1 MSFRFNQC
9 KNLAYRLL
17 IDVIIIGVIATLTT
31 TTFQLYFD
39 YKREIKSVEEGLSQI
54 QSSYLAAIINS
65 LWIYD
70 ETQLRIQLEGILNL
84 PSLEYVQLIGED
96 AKVIIYL
103 GKQQPTHRVLTREFP
118 LRHLY
123 RDQEVRLGKL
133 EVVASLEPVYRMM
146 FDKAMVIL
154 ITNGVVVFSV
164 SLGILLIFHT
174 LIVAHL
180 NRIAS
185 YMRALNVSNLDCEL
199 SLGHGGSTKDC
210 VHENELE
217 QVVSAIN
224 VMRITLKYS
233 YTALCESE
241 IYNRTLIAESPI
253 GLALS
258 QIDGVLIDVNL
269 AFANILGRT
278 IQEAIGLNLDTLT
291 PEKYVDAEIAQRY
304 SLATTGRYGPY
315 EKEFYR
321 KDGSTVSVRLSGL
334 IIKKNKLEPFIW
346 SCIEDITEQRRAHE
360 ALQHAKLVA
369 EAASLAKS
377 RFLANMSHELRTPLN
392 AVIGYSEMLE
402 EELSELGQED
412 LLIDTRKINL
422 SGKHLL
428 KLINDILDISK
439 IEAGKMDLYTESF
452 NLHNLIHEVATENQ
466 QAVEQRNNVLA
477 VHLPTELHEVHT
489 DRAKLRQMLL
499 NLLNNAAK
507 FSENA
512 VITLKIEL
520 IKKDNRDWMQI
531 HVIDQ
536 GIGMSAEQQQK
547 IFEPFTQADDS
558 STRKYGGTGL
568 GLAITKQFSQML
580 GGNVKLISEL
590 GRGSTFTLELPTHIY
605 FNKTEIK
612 PANTNKSA
620 DIQVLAQNNI
630 VLVIDDE
637 PSMRNLLA
645 NYLNKMGY
653 RVEVAATGED
663 GLEKAFELRP
673 QVIILDV
680 VLHGG
685 SLDGW
690 EVLAKLKTDHELAQ
704 IPVIMLSITED
715 KHKGYSLG
723 AAEFLSKPINREQLK
738 TVLKKYQHNNHST
751 VLVLEDDDTTR
762 DMIAHMLFKAGW
774 KVITAENGVRGLEC
788 LQGLGQDLPDLILL
802 DLMMPEMDGFEFAS
816 YLHQEPAW
824 CAIPIVVLTAKD
836 IDADDRVRL
845 YGCVKTIFQKGAYTR
860 EQLLSKVHELVT
872 SV

>member
-1 MSFRFNQC
+1 MGFRLNQC

-17 IDVIIIGVIATLTT
+17 IDVIIIGVFATLTT

-39 YKREIKSVEEGLSQI
+39 YKREIKNVEEGLSQI

-70 ETQLRIQLEGILNL
+70 ETQLRIQLEGVLNL

-103 GKQQPTHRVLTREFP
+103 GKIQPAHRVLTREFP
-118 LRHLY
+118 LRHIY

-133 EVVASLEPVYRMM
+133 EVVASLEPVYRLM
-146 FDKAMVIL
+146 FDKAMMIL

-185 YMRALNVSNLDCEL
+185 YMRALNVSNLDQEL
-199 SLGHGGSTKDC
+199 LLKRGGEAKNC
-210 VHENELE
+210 AHENELE

-253 GLALS
+253 GLALT

-278 IQEAIGLNLDTLT
+278 IQESIGLNLDQLT

-334 IIKKNKLEPFIW
+334 IIKKNKLDPFIW

-452 NLHNLIHEVATENQ
+452 DLHNLIHEVATENQ
-466 QAVEQRNNVLA
+466 QATEQRGNVLA
-477 VHLPTELHEVHT
+477 VHLPAELHQIHT

-507 FSENA
+507 FSENT
-512 VITLKIEL
+512 VITLKVES
-520 IKKDNRDWMQI
+520 IKRENRDWMII

-536 GIGMSAEQQQK
+536 GIGMSEEQQHK

-580 GGNVKLISEL
+580 GGNVRLISEL
-590 GRGSTFTLELPTHIY
+590 DHGSTFTLELPTHIY
-605 FNKTEIK
+605 FNKIETKSLSNSAEIK
-612 PANTNKSA
+612 
-620 DIQVLAQNNI
+620 VLAQNNI

-637 PSMRNLLA
+637 PSMRGLLA

-653 RVEVAATGED
+653 NVEVAATGEE
-663 GLEKAFELRP
+663 GVEKALELKP

-685 SLDGW
+685 VLDGW
-690 EVLAKLKTDHELAQ
+690 EVLAKLKTDPELAQ
-704 IPVIMLSITED
+704 IPVIMLSIVED

-723 AAEFLSKPINREQLK
+723 AAEFLSKPVNREQLK
-738 TVLKKYQHNNHST
+738 AVLKKYQHNNHST

-788 LQGLGQDLPDLILL
+788 LQSLGQDLPDLILL

-816 YLHQEPAW
+816 CLHQEPAW

>member
-1 MSFRFNQC
+1 MGFRFNKC
-9 KNLAYRLL
+9 KSLAYRLL
-17 IDVIIIGVIATLTT
+17 IDVIIIGIIATLTT

-39 YKREIKSVEEGLSQI
+39 YKREIKNVEEGLSQI
-54 QSSYLAAIINS
+54 ESSYLAAIINS

-84 PSLEYVQLIGED
+84 PSLEYVQLVGED
-96 AKVIIYL
+96 SKVIIYL
-103 GKQQPTHRVLTREFP
+103 GMQHASHRVLTREFP
-118 LRHLY
+118 LHYSY
-123 RDQEVRLGKL
+123 RDQEVKLGRL
-133 EVVASLEPVYRMM
+133 EVVASLEPVYRLM

-154 ITNGVVVFSV
+154 VTNGVVVFSV

-185 YMRALNVSNLDCEL
+185 YMRALNVSNLEHEL
-199 SLGHGGSTKDC
+199 SLGHGTVKECDR
-210 VHENELE
+210 ENELE

-241 IYNRTLIAESPI
+241 IYNRTLIAESPM
-253 GLALS
+253 GLALA
-258 QIDGVLIDVNL
+258 QIDGVLVDVNL

-278 IQEAIGLNLDTLT
+278 IPESIGLSFDALT

-321 KDGSTVSVRLSGL
+321 KDGATVAVRLSGL

-360 ALQHAKLVA
+360 ALQHAKSVA
-369 EAASLAKS
+369 EAANLAKS

-402 EELSELGQED
+402 EELAELGQED
-412 LLIDTRKINL
+412 LLVDTRKINL

-452 NLHNLIHEVATENQ
+452 DLHNLIHDIATENQ
-466 QAVEQRNNVLA
+466 PAVEQRNNVLA
-477 VHLPTELHEVHT
+477 VHLPPELHEVHT

-507 FSENA
+507 FSENSI
-512 VITLKIEL
+512 ITLKVEL
-520 IKKDNRDWMQI
+520 IQKESRDWMLI

-536 GIGMSAEQQQK
+536 GIGMSPEQQQK

-580 GGNVKLISEL
+580 GGNIKLVSALEQ
-590 GRGSTFTLELPTHIY
+590 GSTFTLELPTHIY
-605 FNKTEIK
+605 FNMTEPKTT
-612 PANTNKSA
+612 ARTG
-620 DIQVLAQNNI
+620 IQVLAQNNI
-630 VLVIDDE
+630 ILVIDDE

-653 RVEVAATGED
+653 RVEVAATGEE
-663 GLEKAFELRP
+663 GLEKAREFSP
-673 QVIILDV
+673 QVVILDV

-685 SLDGW
+685 TLDGW
-690 EVLAKLKTDHELAQ
+690 EVLARLKTDHELAQ
-704 IPVIMLSITED
+704 IPVIMLSIIED

-723 AAEFLSKPINREQLK
+723 AAEFLSKPVNREQLK
-738 TVLKKYQHNNHST
+738 AVLKKYQHNNLSS

-788 LQGLGQDLPDLILL
+788 LHSLGQDLPDLILL

-816 YLHQEPAW
+816 RLHQEPDW
-824 CAIPIVVLTAKD
+824 CMIPIVVLTAKD
-836 IDADDRVRL
+836 IDAEDRVRL

-860 EQLLSKVHELVT
+860 DQLLSKVHELVT

>member
-1 MSFRFNQC
+1 MGFRLNQC

-17 IDVIIIGVIATLTT
+17 IDVIIIGVFATLTT

-39 YKREIKSVEEGLSQI
+39 YKREIKNVEEGLSQI

-70 ETQLRIQLEGILNL
+70 ETQLRIQLEGVLNL

-103 GKQQPTHRVLTREFP
+103 GKIQPAHRVLTREFP
-118 LRHLY
+118 LRHIY

-133 EVVASLEPVYRMM
+133 EVVASLEPVYRLM
-146 FDKAMVIL
+146 FDKAMMIL

-185 YMRALNVSNLDCEL
+185 YMRALNVSNLDQEL
-199 SLGHGGSTKDC
+199 LLKRGGEAKNC
-210 VHENELE
+210 AHENELE

-253 GLALS
+253 GLALT

-278 IQEAIGLNLDTLT
+278 IQESIGLNLDQLT

-334 IIKKNKLEPFIW
+334 IIKKNKLDPFIW

-369 EAASLAKS
+369 EAANLAKS

-402 EELSELGQED
+402 EELAELGQED

-452 NLHNLIHEVATENQ
+452 DLHNLIHEVATENQ
-466 QAVEQRNNVLA
+466 QATEQRGNVLA
-477 VHLPTELHEVHT
+477 VHLPAELHQIHT

-507 FSENA
+507 FSENT
-512 VITLKIEL
+512 VITLKVES
-520 IKKDNRDWMQI
+520 IKRENRDWMII

-536 GIGMSAEQQQK
+536 GIGMSEEQQHK

-580 GGNVKLISEL
+580 GGNVRLISEL
-590 GRGSTFTLELPTHIY
+590 DHGSTFTLELPTHIY
-605 FNKTEIK
+605 FNKIETKSLSNSAEIK
-612 PANTNKSA
+612 
-620 DIQVLAQNNI
+620 VLAQNNI

-637 PSMRNLLA
+637 PSMRGLLA

-653 RVEVAATGED
+653 NVEVAATGEE
-663 GLEKAFELRP
+663 GVEKALELKP

-685 SLDGW
+685 VLDGW
-690 EVLAKLKTDHELAQ
+690 EVLAKLKTDPELAQ
-704 IPVIMLSITED
+704 IPVIMLSIVED

-723 AAEFLSKPINREQLK
+723 AAEFLSKPVNREQLK
-738 TVLKKYQHNNHST
+738 AVLKKYQHNNHST

-788 LQGLGQDLPDLILL
+788 LQSLGQDLPDLILL

-816 YLHQEPAW
+816 CLHQEPAW

>member
-1 MSFRFNQC
+1 MGLRFNKC
-9 KNLAYRLL
+9 RSLAYRLL

-31 TTFQLYFD
+31 TSLQLYFD
-39 YKREIKSVEEGLSQI
+39 YKREINNVEKGLSQI
-54 QSSYLAAIINS
+54 QSSYLAAIVNS

-70 ETQLRIQLEGILNL
+70 ETQLRIQLQGILNL
-84 PSLEYVQLIGED
+84 PSLEHVQLVGED
-96 AKVIIYL
+96 DNILIHL
-103 GKQQPTHRVLTREFP
+103 GTKQFTNRVLTRVFP
-118 LRHLY
+118 LSYQY
-123 RDQEVRLGKL
+123 RDKEVKLGRL
-133 EVVASLEPVYRMM
+133 VVTATLEPVYQLM

-154 ITNGVVVFSV
+154 VTNGVVVFTV

-185 YMRALNVSNLDCEL
+185 YMRALNVNNLEDEL
-199 SLGHGGSTKDC
+199 SLGYPIAKDC
-210 VHENELE
+210 ERENELE

-253 GLALS
+253 GLALA
-258 QIDGVLIDVNL
+258 QIDGVLVDVNL
-269 AFANILGRT
+269 AFANTLGRS
-278 IQEAIGLNLDTLT
+278 IQETIGLSLDELT

-334 IIKKNKLEPFIW
+334 ILKKNKLEPFIW

-369 EAASLAKS
+369 EAANLAKS

-402 EELSELGQED
+402 EELSDLGHEELLVD
-412 LLIDTRKINL
+412 VHKINL

-452 NLHNLIHEVATENQ
+452 DLHNLIHEVATENQ
-466 QAVEQRNNVLA
+466 LAVEQRNNVLV
-477 VHLPTELHEVHT
+477 VHLPPELNRIHT

-507 FSENA
+507 FSENSA
-512 VITLKIEL
+512 IILKVEL
-520 IKKDNRDWMQI
+520 IRKDNRDWMQI
-531 HVIDQ
+531 HVTDQ
-536 GIGMSAEQQQK
+536 GIGMSLEQQQK

-568 GLAITKQFSQML
+568 GLAITKQFAQML
-580 GGNVKLISEL
+580 GGNIKLISEL
-590 GRGSTFTLELPTHIY
+590 GSGSTFTLELPTHIY
-605 FNKTEIK
+605 FNSTEIQSIAK
-612 PANTNKSA
+612 Q
-620 DIQVLAQNNI
+620 DIQVLSQNNI
-630 VLVIDDE
+630 ILVIDDD
-637 PSMRNLLA
+637 PSMHSLLS
-645 NYLNKMGY
+645 NYLTKLGY
-653 RVEVAATGED
+653 MVECASTGES
-663 GLEKAFELRP
+663 GLEKAHQLNP
-673 QVIILDV
+673 VVIILDI

-685 SLDGW
+685 ALDGW
-690 EVLAKLKTDHELAQ
+690 EVLAKLKNHSELAH
-704 IPVIMLSITED
+704 IPVIIVSIVDD

-723 AAEFLSKPINREQLK
+723 AAEFLTKPVNREQLK
-738 TVLKKYQHNNHST
+738 TVLKKYQHNNQSS

-774 KVITAENGVRGLEC
+774 RVMTAANGVLGLEC
-788 LQGLGQDLPDLILL
+788 LQSLGQNLPDLILL

-816 YLHQEPAW
+816 RLHQQPEW
-824 CAIPIVVLTAKD
+824 CGVPIVVLTAKD
-836 IDADDRVRL
+836 IDAEDRVRL

>member
-1 MSFRFNQC
+1 MGFRLNKC
-9 KNLAYRLL
+9 KSLAYRLL
-17 IDVIIIGVIATLTT
+17 IDVIIIGVVATLTT
-31 TTFQLYFD
+31 TSLQLYFD
-39 YKREIKSVEEGLSQI
+39 YKREIRNVEEGLSQI
-54 QSSYLAAIINS
+54 QSSYLAAITNS

-70 ETQLRIQLEGILNL
+70 ETQLRIQLQGILNL

-96 AKVIIYL
+96 DNILIHL
-103 GKQQPTHRVLTREFP
+103 GTKQLSIRALTRVFP
-118 LRHLY
+118 LSYQY
-123 RDQEVRLGKL
+123 RDKEVKLGRL
-133 EVVASLEPVYRMM
+133 VVTATLEPVYQLM

-154 ITNGVVVFSV
+154 VTNGVVVFTV

-180 NRIAS
+180 NRIAG
-185 YMRALNVSNLDCEL
+185 YMRALNVNNLEEEL
-199 SLGHGGSTKDC
+199 SLNYPIAKDC
-210 VHENELE
+210 DRENELE

-253 GLALS
+253 GLALT

-269 AFANILGRT
+269 AFANTLGRT
-278 IQEAIGLNLDTLT
+278 IQESIGLSLDELT
-291 PEKYVDAEIAQRY
+291 PDKYVDAEIAQRY

-369 EAASLAKS
+369 EAANLAKS

-402 EELSELGQED
+402 EELNDLGHDELLVD
-412 LLIDTRKINL
+412 VHKINL

-452 NLHNLIHEVATENQ
+452 DIHNLIHEVATENQ
-466 QAVEQRNNVLA
+466 LALEQRNNVLA
-477 VHLPTELHEVHT
+477 VHLPSELHSIHT

-507 FSENA
+507 FSENNA
-512 VITLKIEL
+512 ITLKVEL
-520 IKKDNRDWMQI
+520 FKKDNRDWMQI

-536 GIGMSAEQQQK
+536 GIGMSLEQQEK

-568 GLAITKQFSQML
+568 GLAITKQFAQML
-580 GGNVKLISEL
+580 GGNIKVISEL
-590 GRGSTFTLELPTHIY
+590 DKGSMFTLELPTHIY
-605 FNKTEIK
+605 FNSTETKVIAK
-612 PANTNKSA
+612 Q
-620 DIQVLAQNNI
+620 DIQVLSQNNI
-630 VLVIDDE
+630 ILVIDDDL
-637 PSMRNLLA
+637 SMHSLLS
-645 NYLNKMGY
+645 NYLNKLGY
-653 RVEVAATGED
+653 VVESAVTGEE
-663 GLEKAFELRP
+663 GLEKAQQLNP
-673 QVIILDV
+673 VVIILDI
-680 VLHGG
+680 VLHGAT
-685 SLDGW
+685 LDGW
-690 EVLAKLKTDHELAQ
+690 EVLAKLKNHSELAH
-704 IPVIMLSITED
+704 IPVIIISIVDD

-723 AAEFLSKPINREQLK
+723 AAEFLTKPVNREQLK
-738 TVLKKYQHNNHST
+738 NVLKKYQHNNHSS
-751 VLVLEDDDTTR
+751 VLILEDDDTTR

-774 KVITAENGVRGLEC
+774 KVMTATNGVLGLEC
-788 LQGLGQDLPDLILL
+788 LQSLGQNLPDLILL

-816 YLHQEPAW
+816 RLHQQPEW
-824 CAIPIVVLTAKD
+824 CGIPIVVLTAKD
-836 IDADDRVRL
+836 IDAEDRVRL